1 MSISSYTPHI
11 DTLYRKIAW
20 RLMPFLFFGYVA
32 AYIDRMN
39 VSFAKLQMAG
49 DLGFSDT
56 VYGLGAGIFFVGY
69 FFFEVPSNIML
80 HKIGARIW
88 LTRIMLMWGVI
99 SSAMM
104 FVDSPL
110 SFYGLR
116 LLLGM
121 GEAGFFPGI
130 VLYLTY
136 WFPNRYR
143 AKCTA
148 VFIFGIAFSGI
159 ISGPISG
166 WIMESLQN
174 VHNLHGWQW
183 LFLLEGLLAVIL
195 GCCAPFILHDKPE
208 KAPWLT
214 ADEKKLVCEH
224 LAAEQQQTVILQSS
238 FKDILTNAN
247 IWLLA
252 GIYFLL
258 VAGLYSIS
266 FWLPQ
271 IIHDFGQHSLL
282 ITGLLSS
289 IPYICASIGM
299 GFIAYY
305 SDKHEERYR
314 IMQVCML
321 VGAIGLTASAWFQSP
336 ISLSLLSLSVACT
349 GIMACFTLFWTIPTK
364 ILSNTNAAAA
374 AGIAMINSIGGL
386 GGYIGPFFLGWI
398 KDTTHNLSA
407 GLYVLAVGLLL
418 AMALLIRLRQR
429 VSV

>member
-1 MSISSYTPHI
+1 MPISSDPINT
-11 DTLYRKIAW
+11 DALYKKIAW
-20 RLMPFLFFGYVA
+20 RLMPFLFLGYVV

-56 VYGLGAGIFFVGY
+56 VYGFGAGIFFLGY
-69 FFFEVPSNIML
+69 FFFEVPSNIIL

-88 LTRIMLMWGVI
+88 LTRIMLMWGLI

-130 VLYLTY
+130 ILYLTY
-136 WFPNRYR
+136 WFPNCYR

-166 WIMESLQN
+166 WLMETLQN
-174 VHNLHGWQW
+174 VQNLRGWQW

-195 GCCAPFILHDKPE
+195 GCCAPFILLDKPE

-214 ADEKKLVCEH
+214 AHEKQLVREH
-224 LAAEQQQTVILQSS
+224 LAAEQQFAVTQHTSLKQTLA
-238 FKDILTNAN
+238 NAN
-247 IWLLA
+247 IWLLSA
-252 GIYFLL
+252 IYFLL

-271 IIHDFGQHSLL
+271 IVHDFGQDSLI

-289 IPYICASIGM
+289 IPYLCASIGM
-299 GFIAYY
+299 VLIAHY
-305 SDKHEERYR
+305 SDKHDERYR
-314 IMQVCML
+314 IMLVCML
-321 VGAIGLTASAWFQSP
+321 VGAVGLFASAWFHSP

-364 ILSNTNAAAA
+364 ILSNTNMTAA
-374 AGIAMINSIGGL
+374 AGIAMINSVGGL
-386 GGYIGPFFLGWI
+386 GGYIGPFLLGWI
-398 KDTTHNLSA
+398 KDATHNLSA
-407 GLYVLAVGLLL
+407 GLYGLAVGLLV
-418 AMALLIRLRQR
+418 AMGLLRLLRGY
-429 VSV
+429 VKI

>member
-1 MSISSYTPHI
+1 MSISLNTT
-11 DTLYRKIAW
+11 DTDALYRKIAW

-80 HKIGARIW
+80 HKMGARIW

-166 WIMESLQN
+166 WLMQSLQG
-174 VHNLHGWQW
+174 VQNLQGWQW

-195 GCCAPFILHDKPE
+195 GCFAPFILHDKPE
-208 KAPWLT
+208 NAPWLT
-214 ADEKKLVCEH
+214 AAEKHLVREQ
-224 LAAEQQQTVILQSS
+224 LAAEQQLAITQHTS
-238 FKDILTNAN
+238 FKETLANAN

-271 IIHDFGQHSLL
+271 IIHDFGQSSLI

-289 IPYICASIGM
+289 IPYICASIG
-299 GFIAYY
+299 I
-305 SDKHEERYR
+305 
-314 IMQVCML
+314 
-321 VGAIGLTASAWFQSP
+321 TAFS
-336 ISLSLLSLSVACT
+336 
-349 GIMACFTLFWTIPTK
+349 
-364 ILSNTNAAAA
+364 
-374 AGIAMINSIGGL
+374 
-386 GGYIGPFFLGWI
+386 
-398 KDTTHNLSA
+398 
-407 GLYVLAVGLLL
+407 
-418 AMALLIRLRQR
+418 
-429 VSV
+429 